1 MNTMVRALYIAALV
15 LFFKNTNAQERCV
28 TPTKNNGICINI
40 KNCTQI
46 VNILINQKPLTQE
59 IQEFLRASQCGFEGT
74 IPKICCADQVL
85 TGTFT
90 NPVDL
95 LDVSDLPD
103 VSNHPNLRILNHDIC
118 GPLTKSKIIGGNK
131 TGVFDYPWMALL
143 AYSTGRSNPEFR
155 CGGSLITKRYILT
168 AGHCVS
174 SLPDELKLIGVRIGE
189 HDLSTERD
197 CDKDENGIEVACAE
211 RYQDYDIENTYVHPG
226 YTKTKLQNDIAL
238 IRLNGDADFRPRNV
252 KPICLPIKS
261 SITLPRKFIVTGWG
275 ATELGT
281 RSKDLLQVGLTPV
294 ATEECKEV
302 YKSKVEIW
310 YKQLCAGGKRNMDS
324 CLGDS
329 GGPLQAPG
337 LYNNNARFIQYGI
350 VSFGLRN
357 CGTEGFPGVYTN
369 VGYYMDW
376 ILNTIRD

>member
-1 MNTMVRALYIAALV
+1 MIYFSFS
-15 LFFKNTNAQERCV
+15 FF
-28 TPTKNNGICINI
+28 
-40 KNCTQI
+40 
-46 VNILINQKPLTQE
+46 
-59 IQEFLRASQCGFEGT
+59 FFF
-74 IPKICCADQVL
+74 DQ
-85 TGTFT
+85 
-90 NPVDL
+90 
-95 LDVSDLPD
+95 
-103 VSNHPNLRILNHDIC
+103 
-118 GPLTKSKIIGGNK
+118 
-131 TGVFDYPWMALL
+131 
-143 AYSTGRSNPEFR
+143 
-155 CGGSLITKRYILT
+155 
-168 AGHCVS
+168 
-174 SLPDELKLIGVRIGE
+174 
-189 HDLSTERD
+189 
-197 CDKDENGIEVACAE
+197 
-211 RYQDYDIENTYVHPG
+211 
-226 YTKTKLQNDIAL
+226 
-238 IRLNGDADFRPRNV
+238 
-252 KPICLPIKS
+252 
-261 SITLPRKFIVTGWG
+261 KFIVTGWG

-302 YKSKVEIW
+302 YKSKAEIW